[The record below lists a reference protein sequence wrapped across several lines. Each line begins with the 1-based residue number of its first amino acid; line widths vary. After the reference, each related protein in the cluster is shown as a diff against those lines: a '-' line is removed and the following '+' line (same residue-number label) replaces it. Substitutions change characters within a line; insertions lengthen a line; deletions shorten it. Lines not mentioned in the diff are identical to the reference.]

1 LNLNWDLNALYK
13 SDEKLDID
21 LELAKTKAKNFEKM
35 YKNGLKNLNSNEFIE
50 AIREYENISQ
60 ILGKIMT
67 YAFLKFATNSDNGGF
82 YAKYQNEYTNVS
94 EFLLFFELEFNRL
107 SKAKQVR

>member
-1 LNLNWDLNALYK
+1 MNWDLNALYT
-13 SDEKLDID
+13 SEDGLNRD
-21 LELAKTKAKNFEKM
+21 LECAKTKAHNFEKM

-50 AIREYENISQ
+50 ALREYETISQ

-67 YAFLKFATNSDNGGF
+67 YAFLKFATNSDNGPF

-94 EFLLFFELEFNRL
+94 EFLIFLN
-107 SKAKQVR
+107 